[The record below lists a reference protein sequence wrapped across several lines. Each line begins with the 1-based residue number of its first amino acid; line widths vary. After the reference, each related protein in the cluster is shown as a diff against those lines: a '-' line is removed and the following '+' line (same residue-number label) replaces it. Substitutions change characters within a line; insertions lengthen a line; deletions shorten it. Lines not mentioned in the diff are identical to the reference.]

1 MGQDYSEVVERL
13 QAYRQAECK
22 TQKEMSADLG
32 VTQSH
37 YAKLESGANI
47 ISYDCLETFEK
58 NGGDIHFLI
67 TGQRQEPGE
76 MDVYMDQC
84 QTAEGKLQ
92 MFRFILWI
100 VKLGMCLDGQK
111 NRELPEAVYKNLRL
125 AQSELDEPGNVW
137 KRIRSL
143 DHITQFQ
150 MADILGINIKRY
162 IRLENKITKPDAEIL
177 YRLYS
182 RLSYGPLMIMRPSG
196 FCLKECNDAWD
207 DLHQE
212 VRDRLNPVLALAA
225 ELVGDSERG

>member
-67 TGQRQEPGE
+67 TGQHLEPGE
-76 MDVYMDQC
+76 LDRYMEQC
-84 QTAEGKLQ
+84 RTEEGKLQ

-100 VKLGMCLDGQK
+100 VRLGMRLDEQE

-150 MADILGINIKRY
+150 MAEILGINIKRY
-162 IRLENKITKPDAEIL
+162 IRLENKTTKPDAEIL

-182 RLSYGPLMIMRPSG
+182 KLSYGPLMVMRSSG

-207 DLHQE
+207 GLCKE
-212 VRDRLNPVLALAA
+212 IRDRLIPMLALAV
-225 ELVGDSERG
+225 ELVEDSERG